1 MLIKII
7 NSIDKKSGFFE
18 PHLFPRVKTTNS
30 KVVSPV
36 NWSYVQNKNI
46 LQLIFKT
53 DLEIYCTRCLMLV
66 KKRFDFKSTYKIFK
80 TICDAN
86 RYSSNSLDDVEIIS
100 VEENP
105 TILTLIEDE
114 LLFEFLQIINHIGC
128 NLPDNEYFNLTT
140 LQESNPKKIKN
151 NNPFAKLKEKFSK

>member
-1 MLIKII
+1 
-7 NSIDKKSGFFE
+7 
-18 PHLFPRVKTTNS
+18 
-30 KVVSPV
+30 
-36 NWSYVQNKNI
+36 
-46 LQLIFKT
+46 
-53 DLEIYCTRCLMLV
+53 MLV